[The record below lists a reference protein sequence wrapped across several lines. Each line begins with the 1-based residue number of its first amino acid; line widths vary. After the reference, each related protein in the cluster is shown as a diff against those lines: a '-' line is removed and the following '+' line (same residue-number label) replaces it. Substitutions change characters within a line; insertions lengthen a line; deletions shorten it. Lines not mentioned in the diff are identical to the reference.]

1 MAMTSISCGDI
12 DKADPRRA
20 REVFLAFLRL
30 GLTSFG
36 GPIAH
41 LGYFRRVFVEQR
53 HWLDDARYAQLLA
66 LCQFL
71 PGPASSQL
79 GFTLGLQRAGWLGGL
94 AAFIG
99 FTLPSALLMFVF
111 AAWAPYLQGR
121 IGEAVLH
128 GLKLVAVVVVA
139 QGVLGMWRT
148 LAPDTPRRVMA
159 IATAALLLWQPQAWL
174 QWLAVAAAALAG
186 QRLCRGLPTVRVG
199 DIGVA
204 YGRRAGAWLLLAYVL
219 VLVIAMLVGT
229 DWPPLVRTVAAL
241 ARAGALVFGGG
252 HVVLPL
258 LKQSLVT
265 PGLVDEGSFLAG
277 YGAAQALPGPMFSL
291 AAFLGAH
298 VGGALGAVA
307 GLVALF
313 LPGLLLVAGVL
324 PWWQTL
330 AAREGAVRMIAGIN
344 AAVVGLL
351 AAAFWDPVWRG
362 AVHAPLDIAIVAL
375 GLLLVMRVRWPA
387 WGVVVYCVT
396 AAVCVAALK

>member
-1 MAMTSISCGDI
+1 MTSLSRQDI
-12 DKADPRRA
+12 DKTHLRRA
-20 REVFLAFLRL
+20 YEVFLIFLRL

-41 LGYFRRVFVEQR
+41 LGYFRRTFVEQR
-53 HWLDDARYAQLLA
+53 RWLDDTRYAQLLA

-99 FTLPSALLMFVF
+99 FTLPSALLMFAF

-148 LAPDTPRRVMA
+148 LAPDAPRRVMA

-186 QRLCRGLPTVRVG
+186 QWLCRGVSTVRAGDVG
-199 DIGVA
+199 VT
-204 YGRRAGAWLLLAYVL
+204 YGRRTGAWLLLAYAL
-219 VLVIAMLVGT
+219 VLVMAMLVGT
-229 DWPPLVRTVAAL
+229 GWSPLARTVAAL

-265 PGLVDEGSFLAG
+265 PGLVDESSFLAG

-298 VGGALGAVA
+298 VSGALGAVA
-307 GLVALF
+307 GLVAIF

-330 AAREGAVRMIAGIN
+330 AAREGAVRTIAGIN

-375 GLLLVMRVRWPA
+375 GLLVVMRARWPA
-387 WGVVVYCVT
+387 WAIVVYCVA
-396 AAVCVAALK
+396 AAVCAAAFK

>member
-1 MAMTSISCGDI
+1 MTEPAYTPI
-12 DKADPRRA
+12 RRA
-20 REVFLAFLRL
+20 LEVFGVFLRL

-41 LGYFRRVFVEQR
+41 LGYFRRAFVEQR
-53 HWLDDARYAQLLA
+53 RWLDDTRYAQLLA

-79 GFTLGLQRAGWLGGL
+79 GFALGLQRAGWLGGL

-99 FTLPSALLMFVF
+99 FTLPSALLMFAF

-148 LAPDTPRRVMA
+148 LAPDAPRRGMA
-159 IATAALLLWQPQAWL
+159 VATAVLLLWQPHAWL
-174 QWLAVAAAALAG
+174 QWLAVATAALAG
-186 QRLCRGLPTVRVG
+186 QWLCRGVPTMPAG
-199 DIGVA
+199 DTGVA
-204 YGRRAGAWLLLAYVL
+204 YGRRTGASLLLAYVL
-219 VLVIAMLVGT
+219 VLVMALLVGA
-229 DWPPLVRTVAAL
+229 DGSPLARTVAAL

-265 PGLVDEGSFLAG
+265 PGLIDEGSFLAG

-298 VGGALGAVA
+298 VGGAMGAAA

-330 AAREGAVRMIAGIN
+330 AAREGAVCMIAGIN

-362 AVHAPLDIAIVAL
+362 AVRAPLDIAIVAL
-375 GLLLVMRVRWPA
+375 GLLLMMRVRWPA
-387 WGVVVYCVT
+387 WAIVVYCVA
-396 AAVCVAALK
+396 AAVGAAAFT

>member
-1 MAMTSISCGDI
+1 MTEPAYTPI
-12 DKADPRRA
+12 RRA
-20 REVFLAFLRL
+20 LEVFGVFLRL

-41 LGYFRRVFVEQR
+41 LGYFRRAFVEQR
-53 HWLDDARYAQLLA
+53 RWLDDTRYAQLLA

-79 GFTLGLQRAGWLGGL
+79 GFALGLRRAGWMGGL

-99 FTLPSALLMFVF
+99 FTLPSALLMFAF
-111 AAWAPYLQGR
+111 AAWAPYLQGHV
-121 IGEAVLH
+121 GEAVLH
-128 GLKLVAVVVVA
+128 GLKLVAAVVVA

-159 IATAALLLWQPQAWL
+159 IATAALLLWQPYAWL
-174 QWLAVAAAALAG
+174 QWLAVATAALAG
-186 QRLCRGLPTVRVG
+186 QWLCRGVPVMPAG
-199 DIGVA
+199 DVGVA
-204 YGRRAGAWLLLAYVL
+204 YGRRTGAWLLLAYVL
-219 VLVIAMLVGT
+219 VLVMALLVGA
-229 DWPPLVRTVAAL
+229 DGSPLARTVAAL

-298 VGGALGAVA
+298 VGGAVGAVA
-307 GLVALF
+307 GLIALF

-330 AAREGAVRMIAGIN
+330 AAREGAVRMIADIN

-362 AVHAPLDIAIVAL
+362 AVHATLDIAIVAL
-375 GLLLVMRVRWPA
+375 GLLLLMRVRWPA
-387 WGVVVYCVT
+387 WAIVVYCVV
-396 AAVCVAALK
+396 AAVGATAFT